1 MLQFIRPCRKTI
13 QATKEPGTQHVS
25 GGAPYD
31 ARNRYCR
38 SSHDAR
44 RAEPM
49 TCSRTG
55 LRGAVAALVLL
66 TVSAARGQAQT
77 PPNFTLDIAA
87 SYVQEVQLT
96 ITAPATVPFKI
107 IRTGGPVPDGLA
119 VDVTNF
125 TNPQG
130 IAVPVSV
137 SVGNNPDNG
146 ATHVEPGAFAQSLLS
161 VNLFVKGFP
170 APGKY
175 AGQVIITTPGDDA
188 KATIWR
194 FVLSSAAEVRPA
206 TLVLDQNA
214 VTITGAR
221 AFCLRPVHRSWCL
234 GDDDD
239 PLVVSVHAREKT
251 GNWPLT
257 GVMARLESGLNTPGT
272 GFDVSSQL
280 AVKFNG
286 QPVFDFFTSVP
297 GAGSSSQAAA
307 PTTGARTIAAGEQ
320 AAIALTF
327 TPREVGEYTIPIRVI
342 SANSAEDDLQ
352 KLTVTLQIRNS
363 LLPAILVLL
372 FASFFSFFATRV
384 VSMLR
389 QRAAFLDRLGEL
401 RPAWLAG
408 EPPILPVIWLRSTLR
423 LAEDLSRR
431 FWLLGSAEIDAR
443 LTAAATML
451 TVLNQVRQLRNRIQ
465 SIPEEMV
472 RQRAI
477 WKLDAVVDTL
487 GAAPLSDQDLATLKA
502 QFDTFD
508 QWCDPDQ
515 QKREAAYWA
524 DLLPEIQAICAQVD
538 GVTIPADLQTLAQQF
553 RTALESAKTEAT
565 SLGQKMKA
573 EETYQR
579 LAILLEL
586 CRRGQAALATG
597 LGNDAS
603 IDKVRAIVDDAWWAL
618 LKDPNKKLIVTGPPA
633 KPDPPQ
639 AYQSATFEVQTPNDF
654 LSNTYLMRKKLTYD
668 WTISILSR
676 KGIFSHKQHEL
687 GPLRVTSHQPRVT
700 QYSPQAGAMTASV
713 KISYQGDAG
722 PEISA
727 APVPVAKSN
736 VFAIFTKYESADLI
750 GFALATAA
758 SVASG
763 LTLYA
768 LKPVFV
774 GSLQDYLT
782 LFVWGAS
789 IDQGKNF
796 LQSLGAYAATTG
808 R

>member
-1 MLQFIRPCRKTI
+1 MLQFIVLRRKTI
-13 QATKEPGTQHVS
+13 QATKEPGAQHVS

-31 ARNRYCR
+31 ARDRYCR
-38 SSHDAR
+38 SSRDAR
-44 RAEPM
+44 RAGPM
-49 TCSRTG
+49 TCSQTG
-55 LRGAVAALVLL
+55 LRSAVAALGLL
-66 TVSAARGQAQT
+66 AISTPNGQAQT

-96 ITAPATVPFKI
+96 IAAPAVVPFKI
-107 IRTGGPVPDGLA
+107 VRTGGAVPEGFA
-119 VDVTNF
+119 VDVTSF

-130 IAVPVSV
+130 VAVPVSV
-137 SVGNNPDNG
+137 SVGNDPDSG
-146 ATHVEPGAFAQSLLS
+146 ATHVEPRAFTQTLLS
-161 VNLFVKGFP
+161 VNLHVKPFP

-175 AGQVIITTPGDDA
+175 TGQVIITTPGDNA

-234 GDDDD
+234 GDQDD
-239 PLVVSVHAREKT
+239 PLVVTVHAREKT

-257 GVMARLESGLNTPGT
+257 GVMARLESSLYTPGT

-286 QPVFDFFTSVP
+286 RPVSDFFTSASP
-297 GAGSSSQAAA
+297 GAASSQSAPPAA
-307 PTTGARTIAAGEQ
+307 GARMIAAGEQ

-327 TPREVGEYTIPIRVI
+327 APREVGQYTIPMRVI
-342 SANSAEDDLQ
+342 SANSAADDLQ

-401 RPAWLAG
+401 RPSWLAG

-431 FWLLGSAEIDAR
+431 FWLLGSSEIDAR

-451 TVLNQVRQLRNRIQ
+451 AVLDRVRQVRIRIQ

-487 GAAPLSDQDLATLKA
+487 GAAPLSDQDLAYLTA
-502 QFDTFD
+502 QFDKFD

-515 QKREAAYWA
+515 QKREAAYWE
-524 DLLPEIQAICAQVD
+524 DLLPEIQAICAQMD
-538 GVTIPADLQTLAQQF
+538 GVTIPAELQALAQQF
-553 RTALESAKTEAT
+553 RTALESAKTQAT
-565 SLGQKMKA
+565 SLGAKMKA

-586 CRRGQAALATG
+586 CRRGQAALAAG
-597 LGNDAS
+597 LGSDAS
-603 IDKVRAIVDDAWWAL
+603 IDKVRTTVDDAWWEL
-618 LKDPNKKLIVTGPPA
+618 LNDPNKKPIVTGPPA

-654 LSNTYLMRKKLTYD
+654 LSSTYLMRKKLTYD

-676 KGIFSHKQHEL
+676 KGIFSRGQKEL
-687 GPLRVTSHQPRVT
+687 GPLRVTSYQPRVA
-700 QYSPQAGAMTASV
+700 QYSPQPGAMTASV
-713 KISYQGDAG
+713 KISYQGKAG
-722 PEISA
+722 PEVSA
-727 APVPVAKSN
+727 DPIPVAKSN
-736 VFAIFTKYESADLI
+736 VFRIFTKYEAADLI
-750 GFALATAA
+750 GFGLATAA

-796 LQSLGAYAATTG
+796 LQSLGAYAASG
-808 R
+808 K

>member
-1 MLQFIRPCRKTI
+1 MST
-13 QATKEPGTQHVS
+13 A
-25 GGAPYD
+25 
-31 ARNRYCR
+31 N
-38 SSHDAR
+38 
-44 RAEPM
+44 
-49 TCSRTG
+49 
-55 LRGAVAALVLL
+55 
-66 TVSAARGQAQT
+66 GQAQT

-96 ITAPATVPFKI
+96 IAAPAVVPFKI
-107 IRTGGPVPDGLA
+107 VRTGGPVPEGFA
-119 VDVTNF
+119 VDVTSF

-130 IAVPVSV
+130 VAVPVSV
-137 SVGNNPDNG
+137 SVGNDPDSG
-146 ATHVEPGAFAQSLLS
+146 ATHVEPRAFVQPLLS
-161 VNLFVKGFP
+161 VNLHVKQFP

-175 AGQVIITTPGDDA
+175 TGQVIITTPGDDA

-251 GNWPLT
+251 GNWPLA

-286 QPVFDFFTSVP
+286 QPVSDFFTSATP
-297 GAGSSSQAAA
+297 SQPA
-307 PTTGARTIAAGEQ
+307 TGLRIIPAGEQ

-327 TPREVGEYTIPIRVI
+327 TPREVGQYTIPIRVI
-342 SANSAEDDLQ
+342 AANSAEDDLQ

-363 LLPAILVLL
+363 LLPAIFVLL

-401 RPAWLAG
+401 RPAWLADA
-408 EPPILPVIWLRSTLR
+408 PPILPVIWLRSTLR

-431 FWLLGSAEIDAR
+431 FWLLGSGEIDAR

-451 TVLNQVRQLRNRIQ
+451 AVLDRVRQLRGRIQ

-477 WKLDAVVDTL
+477 WKLDAVIDTL
-487 GAAPLSDQDLATLKA
+487 GAAPLSDQDLAYLKV
-502 QFDTFD
+502 QFDKFD

-515 QKREAAYWA
+515 KKRETAYWD
-524 DLLPEIQAICAQVD
+524 DLLPEIQAISARVH
-538 GVTIPADLQTLAQQF
+538 GVTIPAEFEGLVRQF
-553 RTALESAKTEAT
+553 VTALDGAKTQAAT
-565 SLGQKMKA
+565 LDQKIDA
-573 EETYQR
+573 EVTYQR

-586 CRRGQAALATG
+586 CRHDQAKRAAA
-597 LGNDAS
+597 LGNDAP
-603 IDKVRAIVDDAWWAL
+603 IDKVRATVDDAWWEL
-618 LKDPNKKLIVTGPPA
+618 LNDPNKKLIVTGPPE

-639 AYQSATFEVQTPNDF
+639 AYQSATFEVQTPSNF
-654 LSNTYLMRKKLTYD
+654 LSSTYLMHKKLTYD
-668 WTISILSR
+668 WTISIASR
-676 KGIFSHKQHEL
+676 KGIFSRKTEEL
-687 GPLRVTSHQPRVT
+687 GPLRVTSYQPRVA
-700 QYSPQAGAMTASV
+700 QYSPRPGTMTASV
-713 KISYQGDAG
+713 KISYQGKAG
-722 PEISA
+722 PEVSA
-727 APVPVAKSN
+727 APIRVAKSN
-736 VFAIFTKYESADLI
+736 VFRIFTKYEAADLI

-796 LQSLGAYAATTG
+796 LQSLGAYAATSG
-808 R
+808 K

>member
-1 MLQFIRPCRKTI
+1 
-13 QATKEPGTQHVS
+13 
-25 GGAPYD
+25 
-31 ARNRYCR
+31 
-38 SSHDAR
+38 
-44 RAEPM
+44 M

-55 LRGAVAALVLL
+55 LRSALATVAWL
-66 TVSAARGQAQT
+66 TIATANGQAQT

-96 ITAPATVPFKI
+96 ITAPATVPFKV

-119 VDVTNF
+119 VDVTSF

-130 IAVPVSV
+130 VAVPVSV

-146 ATHVEPGAFAQSLLS
+146 ATHVEPGAFTQSLLS
-161 VNLFVKGFP
+161 VNLFVKQFP

-234 GDDDD
+234 GDDDE

-257 GVMARLESGLNTPGT
+257 GVTARLESGLTTPGA

-286 QPVFDFFTSVP
+286 QPVPDFFTSATP
-297 GAGSSSQAAA
+297 GAGSPSQPAA
-307 PTTGARTIAAGEQ
+307 GLRTIAAGEQ

-342 SANSAEDDLQ
+342 AANSAEDDLQ
-352 KLTVTLQIRNS
+352 RLTVTLQIRNS
-363 LLPAILVLL
+363 LLPAIFVLL

-389 QRAAFLDRLGEL
+389 QRAAFLDRLGDL
-401 RPAWLAG
+401 RPAWLADA
-408 EPPILPVIWLRSTLR
+408 PPILPVIWLRSTLR

-431 FWLLGSAEIDAR
+431 FWLLGSGEIDAR

-451 TVLNQVRQLRNRIQ
+451 AVLDQVRQLRGRIQ

-477 WKLDAVVDTL
+477 WKLDAVVDSL
-487 GAAPLSDQDLATLKA
+487 GAAPLSDQDLATLKV
-502 QFDTFD
+502 QFDKFD

-553 RTALESAKTEAT
+553 RATLESAKTQAT
-565 SLGQKMKA
+565 SLGPKMMA
-573 EETYQR
+573 EESYQR

-586 CRRGQAALATG
+586 CRRGKAELAAG
-597 LGNDAS
+597 LGNDAP
-603 IDKVRAIVDDAWWAL
+603 IDKVRALVDDAWWEL
-618 LKDPNKKLIVTGPPA
+618 LKEQNKKLIVIGPSA

-654 LSNTYLMRKKLTYD
+654 LGNTYLMRKKLTYE
-668 WTISILSR
+668 WTINILSR
-676 KGIFSHKQHEL
+676 KGIVSRKQEEL
-687 GPLRVTSHQPRVT
+687 GPLRVTSYQPRVA
-700 QYSPQAGAMTASV
+700 QYSPRAGTMTASV
-713 KISYQGDAG
+713 KISYQGKAG

-727 APVPVAKSN
+727 DPIPVAKSS
-736 VFAIFTKYESADLI
+736 VFGIFTKYEAADLI
-750 GFALATAA
+750 GFGLATAA

-796 LQSLGAYAATTG
+796 LQSLGAYAASG
-808 R
+808 K

>member
-1 MLQFIRPCRKTI
+1 
-13 QATKEPGTQHVS
+13 
-25 GGAPYD
+25 
-31 ARNRYCR
+31 
-38 SSHDAR
+38 
-44 RAEPM
+44 M

-55 LRGAVAALVLL
+55 LRGAVAALVFLAMS
-66 TVSAARGQAQT
+66 TASGQAQT

-96 ITAPATVPFKI
+96 IAAPATVPFKI
-107 IRTGGPVPDGLA
+107 VRTGGPVPEGFA
-119 VDVTNF
+119 VDVTTF

-146 ATHVEPGAFAQSLLS
+146 ATHVEPGAFTQPLLS
-161 VNLFVKGFP
+161 VNLHVKPFP

-175 AGQVIITTPGDDA
+175 TGQVIVTTPGDDA

-214 VTITGAR
+214 VTLTGAR
-221 AFCLRPVHRSWCL
+221 AFCLQPVHRSWCL
-234 GDDDD
+234 GDQDS
-239 PLVVSVHAREKT
+239 PLVVTVHAREKT

-286 QPVFDFFTSVP
+286 QPVPDFFTSASP
-297 GAGSSSQAAA
+297 GAGSSSQSAASA
-307 PTTGARTIAAGEQ
+307 ADARTIPAGDQ

-327 TPREVGEYTIPIRVI
+327 TPREVGEYTIPMRVI
-342 SANSAEDDLQ
+342 AANSAEDDLQ
-352 KLTVTLQIRNS
+352 RLTVTLQIRNS
-363 LLPAILVLL
+363 LLPAIFVLL

-389 QRAAFLDRLGEL
+389 QRAAFLDRLGAL
-401 RPAWLAG
+401 RPSWLAD
-408 EPPILPVIWLRSTLR
+408 EPPILPVIWLRATLR

-431 FWLLGSAEIDAR
+431 FWLLGSPEIDAR

-451 TVLNQVRQLRNRIQ
+451 AVLDRIRQVRSRIQ

-477 WKLDAVVDTL
+477 WKLDALVDTL
-487 GAAPLSDQDLATLKA
+487 GAAPLSDQDLAYLKA
-502 QFDTFD
+502 QLDKLD
-508 QWCDPDQ
+508 PWCDPDQ
-515 QKREAAYWA
+515 QKREAAYWE
-524 DLLPEIQAICAQVD
+524 DLLPEINAIYAQVD
-538 GVTIPADLQTLAQQF
+538 GVTIPADLQGYVQQY
-553 RTALESAKTEAT
+553 RPVLENAKTQAT
-565 SLGQKMKA
+565 SLGLKMKA

-579 LAILLEL
+579 LAILLEMS
-586 CRRGQAALATG
+586 RRGQAALAAG
-597 LGNDAS
+597 LGSDAS
-603 IDKVRAIVDDAWWAL
+603 IDKVRGTVDDAWWGL
-618 LKDPNKKLIVTGPPA
+618 LKSPNKKLIVKGPPA

-654 LSNTYLMRKKLTYD
+654 LGSTYLMRKKLTYD
-668 WTISILSR
+668 WTISILSE
-676 KGIFSHKQHEL
+676 GGTEL
-687 GPLRVTSHQPRVT
+687 GPLRVTTHQPRVA
-700 QYSPQAGAMTASV
+700 QYSPRAGTMTASV

-722 PEISA
+722 PEVSA
-727 APVPVAKSN
+727 DPIPVAKSN
-736 VFAIFTKYESADLI
+736 VFRIFTKYEAADLI
-750 GFALATAA
+750 GFGLATAA

-796 LQSLGAYAATTG
+796 LQSLGAYAASG
-808 R
+808 K

>member
-1 MLQFIRPCRKTI
+1 MI
-13 QATKEPGTQHVS
+13 
-25 GGAPYD
+25 
-31 ARNRYCR
+31 
-38 SSHDAR
+38 
-44 RAEPM
+44 
-49 TCSRTG
+49 CSR
-55 LRGAVAALVLL
+55 
-66 TVSAARGQAQT
+66 SAAAAVVFLAMSTASGQAQT

-107 IRTGGPVPDGLA
+107 VRSGGPVPQGFA
-119 VDVTNF
+119 VDVTSF

-130 IAVPVSV
+130 VAVPVSV
-137 SVGNNPDNG
+137 SVGNNPDTG
-146 ATHVEPGAFAQSLLS
+146 ATHVEPGAFTQPLLS
-161 VNLFVKGFP
+161 VNLHVKPFP

-175 AGQVIITTPGDDA
+175 TGQVIVTIPGDDA
-188 KATIWR
+188 KSTIWR

-214 VTITGAR
+214 VNITGAR

-234 GDDDD
+234 GDQDD
-239 PLVVSVHAREKT
+239 PLVVTVNAREKT
-251 GNWPLT
+251 GNWPLN
-257 GVMARLESGLNTPGT
+257 GVTARLELGFKTPGT

-286 QPVFDFFTSVP
+286 QPVPDFFTSASP
-297 GAGSSSQAAA
+297 GTGSSSQLAA
-307 PTTGARTIAAGEQ
+307 PATGVRTIPAGGQ

-327 TPREVGEYTIPIRVI
+327 TPREVGEYTIPMRVI
-342 SANSAEDDLQ
+342 AANSAEDDLQ
-352 KLTVTLQIRNS
+352 RLTVTLQIRNS
-363 LLPAILVLL
+363 LLPAIFVLL

-401 RPAWLAG
+401 RPAWLAD

-423 LAEDLSRR
+423 LAEDLSRQ
-431 FWLLGSAEIDAR
+431 FWLLGSGEIDAR

-451 TVLNQVRQLRNRIQ
+451 AVLDRVRQVRGRIR

-477 WKLDAVVDTL
+477 WKLDALVDTL
-487 GAAPLSDQDLATLKA
+487 GASPLSDQDIAYLKA
-502 QFDTFD
+502 QLDKLD
-508 QWCDPDQ
+508 PWCDPDQ
-515 QKREAAYWA
+515 QKREAAYWE
-524 DLLPEIQAICAQVD
+524 DLLPDINAICAQVD
-538 GVTIPADLQTLAQQF
+538 GVTIPADLQGYVQQY
-553 RTALESAKTEAT
+553 RPALESAKTQAT
-565 SLGQKMKA
+565 SLGLKMKA

-579 LAILLEL
+579 LAILLEM
-586 CRRGQAALATG
+586 CRRGQATLAAG
-597 LGNDAS
+597 VGSDAS
-603 IDKVRAIVDDAWWAL
+603 IDKVRSTVDDAWWAL
-618 LKDPNKKLIVTGPPA
+618 LKNPNKKLIVKGPPA

-654 LSNTYLMRKKLTYD
+654 LGSTYLMRKKLTYD
-668 WTISILSR
+668 WTISIVSAR
-676 KGIFSHKQHEL
+676 GEEL
-687 GPLRVTSHQPRVT
+687 GPLRVTSYQPRVA
-700 QYSPQAGAMTASV
+700 QYSPRAGTMTASV

-722 PEISA
+722 PEVSA
-727 APVPVAKSN
+727 DPVPVAKSN
-736 VFAIFTKYESADLI
+736 VFRIFTKYEAADLL
-750 GFALATAA
+750 GFALAAAA

-796 LQSLGAYAATTG
+796 LQSLGAYAATSG
-808 R
+808 K

>member
-1 MLQFIRPCRKTI
+1 MT
-13 QATKEPGTQHVS
+13 
-25 GGAPYD
+25 
-31 ARNRYCR
+31 R
-38 SSHDAR
+38 SQ
-44 RAEPM
+44 
-49 TCSRTG
+49 TG
-55 LRGAVAALVLL
+55 LRSAVAALGLL
-66 TVSAARGQAQT
+66 AMSAARGQAQT

-96 ITAPATVPFKI
+96 ITAPAVVPFKI
-107 IRTGGPVPDGLA
+107 VRSGGPVPEGFA
-119 VDVTNF
+119 VDVTSF

-130 IAVPVSV
+130 IALPVSV
-137 SVGNNPDNG
+137 SVGNDPDSG
-146 ATHVEPGAFAQSLLS
+146 ATHVEPRGFTQTLLS
-161 VNLFVKGFP
+161 VNLFVKPFP

-175 AGQVIITTPGDDA
+175 TGQIIVTTPGDDA

-214 VTITGAR
+214 ITITGAR

-239 PLVVSVHAREKT
+239 PLMVSVHAREKT

-257 GVMARLESGLNTPGT
+257 GVMARLESGLTTPGT

-286 QPVFDFFTSVP
+286 QPVSDFFTSASP
-297 GAGSSSQAAA
+297 G
-307 PTTGARTIAAGEQ
+307 PRVIAAGEQ

-327 TPREVGEYTIPIRVI
+327 TPREVGQYTIPMRVI

-363 LLPAILVLL
+363 LLPAIFVLL

-401 RPAWLAG
+401 RPAWLADA
-408 EPPILPVIWLRSTLR
+408 PPILPVIWLRSTLR

-431 FWLLGSAEIDAR
+431 FWLLGSGEIDAR

-451 TVLNQVRQLRNRIQ
+451 AVLDRVRQVRGRIQ

-487 GAAPLSDQDLATLKA
+487 GAAALSDQDLATLKA
-502 QFDTFD
+502 QFDKFD

-515 QKREAAYWA
+515 QKREAAYWE
-524 DLLPEIQAICAQVD
+524 DLLPEIQAICARVN
-538 GVTIPADLQTLAQQF
+538 GVTIPAELQAPAQQF
-553 RTALESAKTEAT
+553 KTALESAKTQAT
-565 SLGQKMKA
+565 SLDLKMQA
-573 EETYQR
+573 EVTYQR

-586 CRRGQAALATG
+586 CRRGQAPLAIG
-597 LGNDAS
+597 LGNDAP
-603 IDKVRAIVDDAWWAL
+603 IEKVRATVDDKWWEL
-618 LKDPNKKLIVTGPPA
+618 LTSPDKKTIVTGPPA

-639 AYQSATFEVQTPNDF
+639 AYQSATFEVQTPDDF
-654 LSNTYLMRKKLTYD
+654 LSSTYLMHKKLTYD
-668 WTISILSR
+668 WTISIRSR
-676 KGIFSHKQHEL
+676 KGIFSGQEKEL
-687 GPLRVTSHQPRVT
+687 GPLRVTSYQPRVA
-700 QYSPQAGAMTASV
+700 QYSPQAGTMTASV
-713 KISYQGDAG
+713 RISYQGKAG
-722 PEISA
+722 PEVA
-727 APVPVAKSN
+727 ADPIPVAKSS
-736 VFAIFTKYESADLI
+736 VFGIFTKYEAADLI
-750 GFALATAA
+750 GFGLATAA

-796 LQSLGAYAATTG
+796 LQSLGAYASTG
-808 R
+808 K

>member
-1 MLQFIRPCRKTI
+1 
-13 QATKEPGTQHVS
+13 
-25 GGAPYD
+25 
-31 ARNRYCR
+31 
-38 SSHDAR
+38 
-44 RAEPM
+44 M
-49 TCSRTG
+49 TYPRTG
-55 LRGAVAALVLL
+55 LRSAAAALVLS
-66 TVSAARGQAQT
+66 TISAVSGQAQT

-107 IRTGGPVPDGLA
+107 VRSGGPVPEGFA
-119 VDVTNF
+119 VDITSF

-130 IAVPVSV
+130 IALPVSV
-137 SVGNNPDNG
+137 SVGNDPDSG
-146 ATHVEPGAFAQSLLS
+146 ATHVEPRAFTQSLLS
-161 VNLFVKGFP
+161 VNLFVKQFP

-194 FVLSSAAEVRPA
+194 FVLSSATEVRPA

-257 GVMARLESGLNTPGT
+257 GVMARLELGLMTPGT

-286 QPVFDFFTSVP
+286 QPVSDFFTSASS
-297 GAGSSSQAAA
+297 GTGSSSAA
-307 PTTGARTIAAGEQ
+307 PAAGTRTIAAGEQ

-327 TPREVGEYTIPIRVI
+327 IPREVGAYTIPIRVI

-352 KLTVTLQIRNS
+352 RLTVTLQIRNS
-363 LLPAILVLL
+363 LLPAIFVLL

-389 QRAAFLDRLGEL
+389 QRAAFLDRLGQL
-401 RPAWLAG
+401 RPAWLAS

-431 FWLLGSAEIDAR
+431 FWLLGSGEIDAR

-451 TVLNQVRQLRNRIQ
+451 ATLDRVRQLRGRIQ

-472 RQRAI
+472 RQRAV
-477 WKLDAVVDTL
+477 WKLDAVVDAL
-487 GAAPLSDQDLATLKA
+487 GASPLSDQDLAYLKV
-502 QFDTFD
+502 QFDKLD

-515 QKREAAYWA
+515 QKREAAYWE
-524 DLLPEIQAICAQVD
+524 DLLPEIQAICARVD

-553 RTALESAKTEAT
+553 KTALESAKTQAT
-565 SLGQKMKA
+565 SLGPKMKA

-586 CRRGQAALATG
+586 CRRGQAPLASG
-597 LGNDAS
+597 LGNDAP
-603 IDKVRAIVDDAWWAL
+603 IEKVRAIVDDKWWEL
-618 LKDPNKKLIVTGPPA
+618 LTNPDKKPIVTGPPA

-654 LSNTYLMRKKLTYD
+654 LSSTYLMRKKLTYD
-668 WTISILSR
+668 WTINILSR
-676 KGIFSHKQHEL
+676 KGIFSRKEREL
-687 GPLRVTSHQPRVT
+687 GPLRVTSNQPRVA
-700 QYSPQAGAMTASV
+700 QYSPEAGSMTASV
-713 KISYQGDAG
+713 KISYQGKAG
-722 PEISA
+722 PQVSA
-727 APVPVAKSN
+727 DPIPVAKSS
-736 VFAIFTKYESADLI
+736 VFGIFTRYEAADLI

-808 R
+808 KQS

>member
-1 MLQFIRPCRKTI
+1 
-13 QATKEPGTQHVS
+13 
-25 GGAPYD
+25 
-31 ARNRYCR
+31 
-38 SSHDAR
+38 
-44 RAEPM
+44 M

-55 LRGAVAALVLL
+55 LRSAAAALVLL
-66 TVSAARGQAQT
+66 AMSTASGRAQT
-77 PPNFTLDIAA
+77 PPTFSLDVAA
-87 SYVQEVQLT
+87 SYAQEVQLT
-96 ITAPATVPFKI
+96 IAAPAVVPFKL
-107 IRTGGPVPDGLA
+107 IRSGGPVPEGFA

-125 TNPQG
+125 TNLQG
-130 IAVPVSV
+130 VSVPVSV
-137 SVGNNPDNG
+137 SVGSDPDTG
-146 ATHVEPGAFAQSLLS
+146 ATHVEPGAFNQSLLS
-161 VNLFVKGFP
+161 VNLHVKQFP

-175 AGQVIITTPGDDA
+175 TGQVIVTTPGDDA

-221 AFCLRPVHRSWCL
+221 AFCLQPVHRSWCL

-239 PLVVSVHAREKT
+239 PLVVTVHAREKT

-257 GVMARLESGLNTPGT
+257 GVMARLESGLYTPGT

-286 QPVFDFFTSVP
+286 QPVSDFFTSASP
-297 GAGSSSQAAA
+297 GAGSPAQSTPPAA
-307 PTTGARTIAAGEQ
+307 GARMIAAGEQ
-320 AAIALTF
+320 AAITLTF
-327 TPREVGEYTIPIRVI
+327 TPREVGQYTIPMRVMA
-342 SANSAEDDLQ
+342 ANSAEDDLQ
-352 KLTVTLQIRNS
+352 RLTVTLQIRNS

-389 QRAAFLDRLGEL
+389 QRAAFLERLGEL
-401 RPAWLAG
+401 RPSWLAG

-431 FWLLGSAEIDAR
+431 FWLLGSGEIDAR

-451 TVLNQVRQLRNRIQ
+451 AVLDGVRQLRGRIQ

-472 RQRAI
+472 RQRAV
-477 WKLDAVVDTL
+477 WKLDAMIDKL
-487 GAAPLSDQDLATLKA
+487 GAAPLSDQDLAYLKV
-502 QFDTFD
+502 QFDKFD

-515 QKREAAYWA
+515 QKREAAYWE
-524 DLLPEIQAICAQVD
+524 DLLPDIQAISTQVD
-538 GVTIPADLQTLAQQF
+538 GTTIPADLQALAQQF
-553 RTALESAKTEAT
+553 RPALENAKTQPT

-573 EETYQR
+573 EETCQR

-586 CRRGQAALATG
+586 CRRGQAALAAG

-603 IDKVRAIVDDAWWAL
+603 IDKVRATVDDAWWEL
-618 LKDPNKKLIVTGPPA
+618 LKNPDKKPIVTGPPA

-654 LSNTYLMRKKLTYD
+654 LSSTYLMRKKLTYD

-676 KGIFSHKQHEL
+676 KGIFSGQEKEL
-687 GPLRVTSHQPRVT
+687 GPLRVTSYQPRVA
-700 QYSPQAGAMTASV
+700 QYSPRPGTMTASV
-713 KISYQGDAG
+713 KISYQGKAG

-727 APVPVAKSN
+727 DPIPVAKSSI
-736 VFAIFTKYESADLI
+736 FRIFTKYEAADLI
-750 GFALATAA
+750 GFGLATAA

-796 LQSLGAYAATTG
+796 LQSLGAYAASG
-808 R
+808 K

>member
-1 MLQFIRPCRKTI
+1 MIHSRMDL
-13 QATKEPGTQHVS
+13 
-25 GGAPYD
+25 
-31 ARNRYCR
+31 R
-38 SSHDAR
+38 SA
-44 RAEPM
+44 A
-49 TCSRTG
+49 
-55 LRGAVAALVLL
+55 AALLL
-66 TVSAARGQAQT
+66 LAMSTAPGQAQT

-107 IRTGGPVPDGLA
+107 VRSGGPVPEGFA
-119 VDVTNF
+119 VDVTSF

-130 IAVPVSV
+130 IALPVSV
-137 SVGNNPDNG
+137 SVGNDPDSG
-146 ATHVEPGAFAQSLLS
+146 VTHVEPRAFTQSLLS
-161 VNLFVKGFP
+161 VNLFVKQFP

-234 GDDDD
+234 GDQDD

-257 GVMARLESGLNTPGT
+257 GVMARLESGLKTPGT

-286 QPVFDFFTSVP
+286 QPVSDFFTSASP
-297 GAGSSSQAAA
+297 GAGSSSQPAA
-307 PTTGARTIAAGEQ
+307 PGGRMIPAREQ

-327 TPREVGEYTIPIRVI
+327 TPREVGEYTIPMRVI

-363 LLPAILVLL
+363 LLPAIFVLL

-389 QRAAFLDRLGEL
+389 QRAAFLDRLGQL

-431 FWLLGSAEIDAR
+431 FWLLGSGEIDAR
-443 LTAAATML
+443 LAAAATML
-451 TVLNQVRQLRNRIQ
+451 ATLDRVRQLRGRIQ
-465 SIPEEMV
+465 SIQEDMV
-472 RQRAI
+472 RQRAV
-477 WKLDAVVDTL
+477 WKLDAAVDAL
-487 GAAPLSDQDLATLKA
+487 GASPLSDQDLAYLKV
-502 QFDTFD
+502 QFDKFD

-515 QKREAAYWA
+515 QKREAAYWE
-524 DLLPEIQAICAQVD
+524 DLLPEIQAICARVD

-553 RTALESAKTEAT
+553 KTALESAKTQAT
-565 SLGQKMKA
+565 SLGPKMKA

-586 CRRGQAALATG
+586 CRRGQAPLATG
-597 LGNDAS
+597 LGIDAP
-603 IDKVRAIVDDAWWAL
+603 IEKVRAIVDDKWWEL
-618 LKDPNKKLIVTGPPA
+618 LTNPDKKPIVTGPPA

-654 LSNTYLMRKKLTYD
+654 LSSTYLMRKKLTYD
-668 WTISILSR
+668 WTINILSR
-676 KGIFSHKQHEL
+676 KGLFSRKEKEL
-687 GPLRVTSHQPRVT
+687 GPLRVTSNQPRVA
-700 QYSPQAGAMTASV
+700 QYSPQAGSMTASV
-713 KISYQGDAG
+713 KISYQGKAG
-722 PEISA
+722 PEVSA
-727 APVPVAKSN
+727 DPIPVAKSN
-736 VFAIFTKYESADLI
+736 VFGIFTKYEAADLI

-763 LTLYA
+763 VTLYA

-808 R
+808 KQA

>member
-1 MLQFIRPCRKTI
+1 
-13 QATKEPGTQHVS
+13 
-25 GGAPYD
+25 
-31 ARNRYCR
+31 
-38 SSHDAR
+38 
-44 RAEPM
+44 M
-49 TCSRTG
+49 TCSQTG
-55 LRGAVAALVLL
+55 LRSAVATLVLL
-66 TVSAARGQAQT
+66 TISTAGGHAQT

-87 SYVQEVQLT
+87 SYVQEIQLT
-96 ITAPATVPFKI
+96 ITAPASVPFKI
-107 IRTGGPVPDGLA
+107 VRTGGPVPDGFA
-119 VDVTNF
+119 IDVTSF

-130 IAVPVSV
+130 VAVPVSV
-137 SVGNNPDNG
+137 SVGNDPDSG
-146 ATHVEPGAFAQSLLS
+146 ATHVEPRAFAQPLLS
-161 VNLFVKGFP
+161 VNLHVKQFP

-175 AGQVIITTPGDDA
+175 TGQVIITTPDPDA

-206 TLVLDQNA
+206 TLVLDQN
-214 VTITGAR
+214 VITITGAR
-221 AFCLRPVHRSWCL
+221 AFCLQPVHRSWCL

-239 PLVVSVHAREKT
+239 PLVVTVHAREKT

-286 QPVFDFFTSVP
+286 QPVSDFFTSASP
-297 GAGSSSQAAA
+297 GTGSPSQSAA
-307 PTTGARTIAAGEQ
+307 PAAGGRTIAAGEQ

-327 TPREVGEYTIPIRVI
+327 TPREVGQYIIPMRVI

-352 KLTVTLQIRNS
+352 KLTVLLQIRNS
-363 LLPAILVLL
+363 LLPAIFVLL

-401 RPAWLAG
+401 RPAWLADA
-408 EPPILPVIWLRSTLR
+408 PPILPVIWLRSTLR

-451 TVLNQVRQLRNRIQ
+451 AVLDRVRQLRGRIQ

-472 RQRAI
+472 RQRAV
-477 WKLDAVVDTL
+477 WKLDAVLDAL
-487 GAAPLSDQDLATLKA
+487 GAAALSDQDLATLKA

-524 DLLPEIQAICAQVD
+524 DLLPDIQAICAQVD
-538 GVTIPADLQTLAQQF
+538 GVTIPADLQALAQQF
-553 RTALESAKTEAT
+553 KTALESAKTQAT
-565 SLGQKMKA
+565 SLGPKMKA

-586 CRRGQAALATG
+586 CRRGQAALAAG

-618 LKDPNKKLIVTGPPA
+618 LKNPDKKLIVTGPAA

-654 LSNTYLMRKKLTYD
+654 LGSTYLMRKKLTYD

-676 KGIFSHKQHEL
+676 KGTFSGKEQEL
-687 GPLRVTSHQPRVT
+687 GPLRVTSYQPRVA
-700 QYSPQAGAMTASV
+700 QYSPRAGTMTASV
-713 KISYQGDAG
+713 KISYQGKAG

-727 APVPVAKSN
+727 DPIPVAKSG
-736 VFAIFTKYESADLI
+736 VFRIFTKYEAADLI
-750 GFALATAA
+750 GFGLATAA

-796 LQSLGAYAATTG
+796 LQSLGAYAASG

>member
-1 MLQFIRPCRKTI
+1 M
-13 QATKEPGTQHVS
+13 
-25 GGAPYD
+25 
-31 ARNRYCR
+31 
-38 SSHDAR
+38 
-44 RAEPM
+44 
-49 TCSRTG
+49 
-55 LRGAVAALVLL
+55 AALALL
-66 TVSAARGQAQT
+66 AMSTANGQAQT
-77 PPNFTLDIAA
+77 PSSFSLDIAA
-87 SYVQEVQLT
+87 SIAQEVQLT
-96 ITAPATVPFKI
+96 IAAPATVPFKI
-107 IRTGGPVPDGLA
+107 IRSGGPVPEGFA

-125 TNPQG
+125 TNLQG
-130 IAVPVSV
+130 VTVPVSV
-137 SVGNNPDNG
+137 SVGSNPDTG
-146 ATHVEPGAFAQSLLS
+146 ATHVEPGPFDQSLLS
-161 VNLFVKGFP
+161 VNLFVKQFP

-175 AGQVIITTPGDDA
+175 TGQVIVTTPGADA
-188 KATIWR
+188 KATVWR
-194 FVLSSAAEVRPA
+194 FVLSSASEVRPA

-234 GDDDD
+234 GDEDD
-239 PLVVSVHAREKT
+239 PLVVTVHAREKT

-257 GVMARLESGLNTPGT
+257 GVMGRLESGLKTPGT

-286 QPVFDFFTSVP
+286 QPVSDFFAS
-297 GAGSSSQAAA
+297 AA
-307 PTTGARTIAAGEQ
+307 PGPSSPPAATGRTIPAGEQ
-320 AAIALTF
+320 AAITLTF
-327 TPREVGEYTIPIRVI
+327 TPREVGEYNIPIRVI
-342 SANSAEDDLQ
+342 AANSAEDDLQ
-352 KLTVTLQIRNS
+352 KVAVTLQIRNS
-363 LLPAILVLL
+363 LLPAIFVLL

-389 QRAAFLDRLGEL
+389 QRAAFLERLGEL
-401 RPAWLAG
+401 RPSWLAD
-408 EPPILPVIWLRSTLR
+408 EPPILPVIWLRATLR

-431 FWLLGSAEIDAR
+431 FWLLGSGEIDAR

-451 TVLNQVRQLRNRIQ
+451 AVLDRVRQVRGRIQ

-477 WKLDAVVDTL
+477 WKLDTLVDTL
-487 GAAPLSDQDLATLKA
+487 RAAPLSDPDIAYLKA
-502 QFDTFD
+502 QLDKLD
-508 QWCDPDQ
+508 PWCDPDQ
-515 QKREAAYWA
+515 QKREAAYWE
-524 DLLPEIQAICAQVD
+524 DLLPDINTICAQVD
-538 GVTIPADLQTLAQQF
+538 GVSIPGDLQGYVQQY
-553 RTALESAKTEAT
+553 RPALESAKTQAT
-565 SLGQKMKA
+565 SLGLKMKA

-579 LAILLEL
+579 LAILLEMS
-586 CRRGQAALATG
+586 RRGQAPLAAG
-597 LGNDAS
+597 LGSDAS
-603 IDKVRAIVDDAWWAL
+603 IDKVRGTVDDAWWEL
-618 LKDPNKKLIVTGPPA
+618 LKNPNKKLIVKGPPA

-676 KGIFSHKQHEL
+676 RGTEL
-687 GPLRVTSHQPRVT
+687 GPLRVTSYQPRVA
-700 QYSPQAGAMTASV
+700 QYSPRAGTMTASV

-722 PEISA
+722 PEVSA
-727 APVPVAKSN
+727 DPVPVAKSN
-736 VFAIFTKYESADLI
+736 VFRIFTKYEAADLI
-750 GFALATAA
+750 AFALATAA

-796 LQSLGAYAATTG
+796 LQSLGAYAATSG
-808 R
+808 K

>member
-1 MLQFIRPCRKTI
+1 M
-13 QATKEPGTQHVS
+13 S
-25 GGAPYD
+25 
-31 ARNRYCR
+31 
-38 SSHDAR
+38 
-44 RAEPM
+44 
-49 TCSRTG
+49 
-55 LRGAVAALVLL
+55 
-66 TVSAARGQAQT
+66 TVSGQAQT
-77 PPNFTLDIAA
+77 PPTFTLDIAA
-87 SYVQEVQLT
+87 AYAQEVQLT
-96 ITAPATVPFKI
+96 IAAPTVVPFKL
-107 IRTGGPVPDGLA
+107 IRSGGPVPDGFA

-125 TNPQG
+125 TNLQG
-130 IAVPVSV
+130 VSVPVSV
-137 SVGNNPDNG
+137 SVGSNPDTG
-146 ATHVEPGAFAQSLLS
+146 ATHVEPGAFNQALLS
-161 VNLFVKGFP
+161 VNLYVKQFP

-175 AGQVIITTPGDDA
+175 TGQVIITTPGDDA

-194 FVLSSAAEVRPA
+194 FVLSSATEVRPA

-221 AFCLRPVHRSWCL
+221 AFCLQPVHRSWCL

-239 PLVVSVHAREKT
+239 PLVVTVHAREKT

-257 GVMARLESGLNTPGT
+257 GVMARLESGLTTPGT

-286 QPVFDFFTSVP
+286 QPVSDFFISASP
-297 GAGSSSQAAA
+297 GAGSSSQSAA
-307 PTTGARTIAAGEQ
+307 PATDARTIPAGEQ
-320 AAIALTF
+320 ATIALTF
-327 TPREVGEYTIPIRVI
+327 TPREVGQYTIPIRVI
-342 SANSAEDDLQ
+342 AANSAEDDLQ
-352 KLTVTLQIRNS
+352 RLTVTLQIRNS
-363 LLPAILVLL
+363 LLPAIFVLL
-372 FASFFSFFATRV
+372 FACFFSFFATRV

-389 QRAAFLDRLGEL
+389 QRAAFLDRLGQL
-401 RPAWLAG
+401 RPAWLAA

-431 FWLLGSAEIDAR
+431 FWLLGSGEIDAR

-451 TVLNQVRQLRNRIQ
+451 AVLDRVRQLRRRIQ

-487 GAAPLSDQDLATLKA
+487 GASPLSDQDLAYLKT
-502 QFDTFD
+502 QLDKLD
-508 QWCDPDQ
+508 PWCDPDQ
-515 QKREAAYWA
+515 QKREAAYWE
-524 DLLPEIQAICAQVD
+524 DLLPEINAISAQVD
-538 GVTIPADLQTLAQQF
+538 GVTIPAELQGYVQQY
-553 RTALESAKTEAT
+553 RPALENAKTQAT
-565 SLGQKMKA
+565 SLGLKMKA

-579 LAILLEL
+579 LAILLEMS
-586 CRRGQAALATG
+586 RRGQAALAAG
-597 LGNDAS
+597 FGNDAS
-603 IDKVRAIVDDAWWAL
+603 IDKVRATVDDAWWEL
-618 LKDPNKKLIVTGPPA
+618 LKKPDKKLVVTGPPA

-668 WTISILSR
+668 WTISILS
-676 KGIFSHKQHEL
+676 GSGMEV
-687 GPLRVTSHQPRVT
+687 GPLRVTTHQPRVA
-700 QYSPQAGAMTASV
+700 QYSPRAGTMTASV

-722 PEISA
+722 PEVSGD
-727 APVPVAKSN
+727 PVPVVKSN
-736 VFAIFTKYESADLI
+736 VFRVFTKYEAADLI
-750 GFALATAA
+750 GFALAAAA

-796 LQSLGAYAATTG
+796 LQSLGAYAASG
-808 R
+808 K

>member
-1 MLQFIRPCRKTI
+1 M
-13 QATKEPGTQHVS
+13 
-25 GGAPYD
+25 
-31 ARNRYCR
+31 
-38 SSHDAR
+38 SS
-44 RAEPM
+44 
-49 TCSRTG
+49 SRTG
-55 LRGAVAALVLL
+55 LRSAVAALGLL
-66 TVSAARGQAQT
+66 AVFTASGYAQT

-96 ITAPATVPFKI
+96 IAAPASVPFKI
-107 IRTGGPVPDGLA
+107 VHTGGPVPNGFA
-119 VDVTNF
+119 VDVTSF

-130 IAVPVSV
+130 VAVPVSV
-137 SVGNNPDNG
+137 SVGNDPDSG
-146 ATHVEPGAFAQSLLS
+146 ATHVEPGAFVQPLLS
-161 VNLFVKGFP
+161 VNLHVKPFP

-175 AGQVIITTPGDDA
+175 TGQVIITIPGPDA

-221 AFCLRPVHRSWCL
+221 AFCLQPAHRLWCL

-239 PLVVSVHAREKT
+239 PLVVTVHAREKT

-257 GVMARLESGLNTPGT
+257 GVMARLESGLYTPGT

-286 QPVFDFFTSVP
+286 QPVSDFFTSAKP
-297 GAGSSSQAAA
+297 GAGSPSQPA
-307 PTTGARTIAAGEQ
+307 TGLRTIAAGEQ

-327 TPREVGEYTIPIRVI
+327 TPREVGQYTIPLRVI
-342 SANSAEDDLQ
+342 AANSADDDLQ

-363 LLPAILVLL
+363 LLPAIVVLL

-389 QRAAFLDRLGEL
+389 QRAAFLDRLGNL
-401 RPAWLAG
+401 RPAWLADA
-408 EPPILPVIWLRSTLR
+408 PPILPVIWLRSTLR

-431 FWLLGSAEIDAR
+431 FWLLGSGEIDAR

-451 TVLNQVRQLRNRIQ
+451 AVLDRVRQLRRRIQ
-465 SIPEEMV
+465 NIPEEMV

-487 GAAPLSDQDLATLKA
+487 GASPLSDQDLASLKA
-502 QFDTFD
+502 QLDKLD
-508 QWCDPDQ
+508 PWCDPDQ
-515 QKREAAYWA
+515 QKREAAYWE
-524 DLLPEIQAICAQVD
+524 DLSPELNAICAQVD
-538 GVTIPADLQTLAQQF
+538 GVTIPAELQGYIQQY
-553 RTALESAKTEAT
+553 RPALENAKTQAT
-565 SLGQKMKA
+565 SLGLKMKA
-573 EETYQR
+573 EETYER
-579 LAILLEL
+579 LAILLEI
-586 CRRGQAALATG
+586 CRRGQAALAAG
-597 LGNDAS
+597 FGNDAS
-603 IDKVRAIVDDAWWAL
+603 IDKVRAAVDDAWWER
-618 LKDPNKKLIVTGPPA
+618 LKDPNKKLILTGPPA

-654 LSNTYLMRKKLTYD
+654 LGNTYLMRKKLTYD
-668 WTISILSR
+668 WTISILSER
-676 KGIFSHKQHEL
+676 GQEL
-687 GPLRVTSHQPRVT
+687 GPLRLTTNQPRVT
-700 QYSPQAGAMTASV
+700 QYSPRAGTMTASV

-722 PEISA
+722 PEVSSD
-727 APVPVAKSN
+727 PVPVVKSN
-736 VFAIFTKYESADLI
+736 VFGIFTKYEAADLI
-750 GFALATAA
+750 GFGLAAAA

-796 LQSLGAYAATTG
+796 LQSLGAYAASK
-808 R
+808 

>member
-1 MLQFIRPCRKTI
+1 
-13 QATKEPGTQHVS
+13 
-25 GGAPYD
+25 
-31 ARNRYCR
+31 
-38 SSHDAR
+38 
-44 RAEPM
+44 M

-55 LRGAVAALVLL
+55 LRSAVAALVLL
-66 TVSAARGQAQT
+66 AMSTASGQAQT

-96 ITAPATVPFKI
+96 IAAPATVPFKI
-107 IRTGGPVPDGLA
+107 VRTGGPVPEGFA
-119 VDVTNF
+119 VDVTTF

-146 ATHVEPGAFAQSLLS
+146 ATHVEPGAFTQPLLS
-161 VNLFVKGFP
+161 VNLHVKPFP

-175 AGQVIITTPGDDA
+175 TGQVIVTTPGDDA

-221 AFCLRPVHRSWCL
+221 AFCLQPAHRSWCL
-234 GDDDD
+234 GDRDD
-239 PLVVSVHAREKT
+239 PLVVTVHAREKT

-286 QPVFDFFTSVP
+286 QPVSDFFTSALP
-297 GAGSSSQAAA
+297 GAESPSQPAA
-307 PTTGARTIAAGEQ
+307 PATGARTISAGDQ

-327 TPREVGEYTIPIRVI
+327 TPREVGQYTIPMRVI
-342 SANSAEDDLQ
+342 AANSAEDDLQ

-363 LLPAILVLL
+363 LLPAIFVLL

-389 QRAAFLDRLGEL
+389 QRAAFLDRLGGL
-401 RPAWLAG
+401 RPAWLADA
-408 EPPILPVIWLRSTLR
+408 PPILPVIWLRATLR

-431 FWLLGSAEIDAR
+431 FWLLGSGEIDAR

-451 TVLNQVRQLRNRIQ
+451 AVLDRIRQLRGRIQ

-477 WKLDAVVDTL
+477 WKLDALVETL
-487 GAAPLSDQDLATLKA
+487 GAAPLSDQDIANLKA
-502 QFDTFD
+502 QLDKLD
-508 QWCDPDQ
+508 PWCDPDQ
-515 QKREAAYWA
+515 QKREAAYWE
-524 DLLPEIQAICAQVD
+524 DLLPEINAISAQVD
-538 GVTIPADLQTLAQQF
+538 GVTIPADLQGYAQQL
-553 RTALESAKTEAT
+553 RPALENAKTQAT
-565 SLGQKMKA
+565 SLGLKMKA

-579 LAILLEL
+579 LAILLEM
-586 CRRGQAALATG
+586 CRRGQAALAAG
-597 LGNDAS
+597 LSGDAS
-603 IDKVRAIVDDAWWAL
+603 IDKVRGTVDDAWWEL
-618 LKDPNKKLIVTGPPA
+618 LKNPNKKLIVKGPPA

-639 AYQSATFEVQTPNDF
+639 AYQPATFEVQTPNDF
-654 LSNTYLMRKKLTYD
+654 LGKTYLMRKKLTYD
-668 WTISILSR
+668 WTISILC
-676 KGIFSHKQHEL
+676 KEGIFSRKQKEL
-687 GPLRVTSHQPRVT
+687 GPLRVTTQQPRVA
-700 QYSPQAGAMTASV
+700 QYSPRAGTMTASV

-722 PEISA
+722 PEVSA
-727 APVPVAKSN
+727 DPIPVAKSN
-736 VFAIFTKYESADLI
+736 VFRIFTKYEAADLI
-750 GFALATAA
+750 GFGLATAA

-796 LQSLGAYAATTG
+796 LQSLGAYAASG
-808 R
+808 K

>member
-1 MLQFIRPCRKTI
+1 MMHEIAITR
-13 QATKEPGTQHVS
+13 
-25 GGAPYD
+25 
-31 ARNRYCR
+31 
-38 SSHDAR
+38 
-44 RAEPM
+44 
-49 TCSRTG
+49 SRTG
-55 LRGAVAALVLL
+55 LRSAVAALVLL
-66 TVSAARGQAQT
+66 TVSTTRGQAQT
-77 PPNFTLDIAA
+77 SPNFTLDIAA
-87 SYVQEVQLT
+87 SYVQEIQLT
-96 ITAPATVPFKI
+96 IAAPATVPFKI
-107 IRTGGPVPDGLA
+107 VRTGGPVPDGFA
-119 VDVTNF
+119 VDVTSF

-130 IAVPVSV
+130 VAVPVSV
-137 SVGNNPDNG
+137 SVGNDPDSG
-146 ATHVEPGAFAQSLLS
+146 ATHVEPGAFAQPLLS
-161 VNLFVKGFP
+161 VNLYVKQFP

-175 AGQVIITTPGDDA
+175 AGQVIITTPDPDA

-239 PLVVSVHAREKT
+239 PLVVSVRAREKT

-257 GVMARLESGLNTPGT
+257 GVMARLESGLTTPGT

-286 QPVFDFFTSVP
+286 QPVSDFFTSASP
-297 GAGSSSQAAA
+297 GAGSLSQSAA
-307 PTTGARTIAAGEQ
+307 GVRTIAAGEQ

-327 TPREVGEYTIPIRVI
+327 TPREVGQYTIPIRVI

-363 LLPAILVLL
+363 FLPAILVLL
-372 FASFFSFFATRV
+372 FAAFFSFFATRV

-389 QRAAFLDRLGEL
+389 QRAVFLDRLGEL

-443 LTAAATML
+443 LTAAAAML
-451 TVLNQVRQLRNRIQ
+451 AVLDRVRQLRGRIQ

-477 WKLDAVVDTL
+477 WKLDAVIDTL

-538 GVTIPADLQTLAQQF
+538 GVTIPANLQALAQQF
-553 RTALESAKTEAT
+553 KAALESAKTQAT
-565 SLGQKMKA
+565 SLGPKMKA

-586 CRRGQAALATG
+586 CRRGKAELATG
-597 LGNDAS
+597 LANDTP
-603 IDKVRAIVDDAWWAL
+603 IDKVRATVDDAWWEL
-618 LKDPNKKLIVTGPPA
+618 LKNLDKKLVVTGPPA

-639 AYQSATFEVQTPNDF
+639 AYQSATLEVQTPNDS
-654 LSNTYLMRKKLTYD
+654 LSSTYLMRKKLTYD

-676 KGIFSHKQHEL
+676 KGIFSGQEKEL
-687 GPLRVTSHQPRVT
+687 GPLRITSYQPRVA
-700 QYSPQAGAMTASV
+700 QYSPQAGTMTASV
-713 KISYQGDAG
+713 KISYQGKTG
-722 PEISA
+722 PEVSA
-727 APVPVAKSN
+727 DPIPVAKSN
-736 VFAIFTKYESADLI
+736 VFRIFTKYEAADLI
-750 GFALATAA
+750 GFGLATAA

-796 LQSLGAYAATTG
+796 LQSLGAYAATG

>member
-1 MLQFIRPCRKTI
+1 
-13 QATKEPGTQHVS
+13 
-25 GGAPYD
+25 
-31 ARNRYCR
+31 
-38 SSHDAR
+38 
-44 RAEPM
+44 M
-49 TCSRTG
+49 TCSRPG
-55 LRGAVAALVLL
+55 LRNAVAAVVLL
-66 TVSAARGQAQT
+66 TISTSRGQAQT
-77 PPNFTLDIAA
+77 PPAFTLDIAA

-107 IRTGGPVPDGLA
+107 VRSGGPVPEGFA
-119 VDVTNF
+119 VDVTSF

-130 IAVPVSV
+130 VAVPVSV
-137 SVGNNPDNG
+137 SVGNGGDTG
-146 ATHVEPGAFAQSLLS
+146 ATHVEPAAFTQSLLS
-161 VNLFVKGFP
+161 VNLFVKPFP

-175 AGQVIITTPGDDA
+175 TGQVIVTTPGPDA

-234 GDDDD
+234 GDEDD

-257 GVMARLESGLNTPGT
+257 GVMARLESGLKTPGT

-280 AVKFNG
+280 AVRFNG
-286 QPVFDFFTSVP
+286 QPVPDFFTSTL
-297 GAGSSSQAAA
+297 GSAATA
-307 PTTGARTIAAGEQ
+307 TGVRTIPAGEQ

-342 SANSAEDDLQ
+342 AANSAEDDLQ

-363 LLPAILVLL
+363 LLPAIAVLL

-401 RPAWLAG
+401 RPAWLADQ
-408 EPPILPVIWLRSTLR
+408 PPILPVIWLRSTLR

-431 FWLLGSAEIDAR
+431 FWLLGSGEIDAR

-451 TVLNQVRQLRNRIQ
+451 AVLDRIRQVRGRIQ

-472 RQRAI
+472 RQRAT
-477 WKLDAVVDTL
+477 WKLDALVDTL
-487 GAAPLSDQDLATLKA
+487 GAAPLSDQDIADLKA
-502 QFDTFD
+502 QLDKLD
-508 QWCDPDQ
+508 PWCDPDQ
-515 QKREAAYWA
+515 QKREAAYWE
-524 DLLPEIQAICAQVD
+524 DLLPDINAICAQVD
-538 GVTIPADLQTLAQQF
+538 GVTIPAELQGLAQQY
-553 RTALESAKTEAT
+553 RPALENAKTQAT
-565 SLGQKMKA
+565 SLGLKMKA

-579 LAILLEL
+579 LAILLEM
-586 CRRGQAALATG
+586 CRRGQATLAAG
-597 LGNDAS
+597 VGSDAS
-603 IDKVRAIVDDAWWAL
+603 IDKVRGTVDNAWWAL
-618 LKDPNKKLIVTGPPA
+618 LKDPNKKLIVKGPPA
-633 KPDPPQ
+633 RPDPPQ

-654 LSNTYLMRKKLTYD
+654 LGSTYLMRKKLTYD
-668 WTISILSR
+668 WTISILSAR
-676 KGIFSHKQHEL
+676 GKEL
-687 GPLRVTSHQPRVT
+687 GPLRVTSYQPRVA
-700 QYSPQAGAMTASV
+700 QYSPQAGTMTASV

-722 PEISA
+722 PEVSA
-727 APVPVAKSN
+727 DPVPVAKSG
-736 VFAIFTKYESADLI
+736 VFGIFTKYEAADLI

-796 LQSLGAYAATTG
+796 LQSLGAYAATSG
-808 R
+808 K

>member
-1 MLQFIRPCRKTI
+1 
-13 QATKEPGTQHVS
+13 
-25 GGAPYD
+25 
-31 ARNRYCR
+31 
-38 SSHDAR
+38 
-44 RAEPM
+44 M
-49 TCSRTG
+49 TCSRLG
-55 LRGAVAALVLL
+55 LRSAVAALVLL
-66 TVSAARGQAQT
+66 TISTARGQAQT

-96 ITAPATVPFKI
+96 IAAPATVAFKI
-107 IRTGGPVPDGLA
+107 IRTGGPVPEGLA

-146 ATHVEPGAFAQSLLS
+146 ATHVEPGTFTQSLLS
-161 VNLFVKGFP
+161 VNLYVKQFP

-175 AGQVIITTPGDDA
+175 AGQIIISTPGPDA

-221 AFCLRPVHRSWCL
+221 AFCLQPVHRSWCL
-234 GDDDD
+234 GDQDD

-257 GVMARLESGLNTPGT
+257 GVMARLESGLSTPGT
-272 GFDVSSQL
+272 GFDVGSQL

-286 QPVFDFFTSVP
+286 QPVSDFFTSAAP
-297 GAGSSSQAAA
+297 GTGSSSQPAA
-307 PTTGARTIAAGEQ
+307 GLRTIAAGEQ

-342 SANSAEDDLQ
+342 AANSAEDDLQ

-401 RPAWLAG
+401 RPAWLADA
-408 EPPILPVIWLRSTLR
+408 PPILPVIWLRSTLR

-431 FWLLGSAEIDAR
+431 FWLLGSGEIDAR

-451 TVLNQVRQLRNRIQ
+451 AILDRVRQLRGRIQ

-487 GAAPLSDQDLATLKA
+487 GAAALSDQDLATLKV
-502 QFDTFD
+502 QFDKFD

-515 QKREAAYWA
+515 QKREAAYWE
-524 DLLPEIQAICAQVD
+524 DLLPEIQAICARVS
-538 GVTIPADLQTLAQQF
+538 GVTIPDELQAPAQQF
-553 RTALESAKTEAT
+553 KTALESAKTQAT
-565 SLGQKMKA
+565 SLDLKMQA
-573 EETYQR
+573 ELTYQR

-586 CRRGQAALATG
+586 CRRGQAPLANG
-597 LGNDAS
+597 LGNDAP
-603 IDKVRAIVDDAWWAL
+603 IEKVRATVDDKWWEL
-618 LKDPNKKLIVTGPPA
+618 LTNPDRKLIITGPPA

-654 LSNTYLMRKKLTYD
+654 LSSTYLMHKKLTYD

-676 KGIFSHKQHEL
+676 KGIFSRKQKEL
-687 GPLRVTSHQPRVT
+687 GPLRVTSYQPRVA
-700 QYSPQAGAMTASV
+700 QYSPQAGTITASV
-713 KISYQGDAG
+713 KISYQGKAG
-722 PEISA
+722 PEVFADPI
-727 APVPVAKSN
+727 PVAKSS
-736 VFAIFTKYESADLI
+736 VFGIFTKYEAADLI
-750 GFALATAA
+750 GFGLATAA

>member
-1 MLQFIRPCRKTI
+1 MTRSRMGLQ
-13 QATKEPGTQHVS
+13 S
-25 GGAPYD
+25 
-31 ARNRYCR
+31 
-38 SSHDAR
+38 
-44 RAEPM
+44 
-49 TCSRTG
+49 
-55 LRGAVAALVLL
+55 AVAALVLL
-66 TVSAARGQAQT
+66 AISIASGQAQT

-96 ITAPATVPFKI
+96 ITAPASVPFKI
-107 IRTGGPVPDGLA
+107 VRTGGPVPEGFA
-119 VDVTNF
+119 VDVTTF

-137 SVGNNPDNG
+137 SVGNDPDNG
-146 ATHVEPGAFAQSLLS
+146 ATHVEPGAFTQPLLS
-161 VNLFVKGFP
+161 VNLFVKPFL

-221 AFCLRPVHRSWCL
+221 AFCLQPVHRSWCL
-234 GDDDD
+234 GDQDD

-286 QPVFDFFTSVP
+286 QPVADFFTSTP
-297 GAGSSSQAAA
+297 GAGSSSQPAA
-307 PTTGARTIAAGEQ
+307 GLRTIAAGEQ

-342 SANSAEDDLQ
+342 AANSAEDDLQ
-352 KLTVTLQIRNS
+352 RLTVTLQIRNS
-363 LLPAILVLL
+363 LLPAIFVLL

-389 QRAAFLDRLGEL
+389 QRAAFLDRLGGL
-401 RPAWLAG
+401 RPAWLADA
-408 EPPILPVIWLRSTLR
+408 PPILPVIWLRSTLR

-431 FWLLGSAEIDAR
+431 FWLLGSGEIDAR

-451 TVLNQVRQLRNRIQ
+451 AVLDRVRQLRGRIQ

-508 QWCDPDQ
+508 LWCDPDQ
-515 QKREAAYWA
+515 QKREAVYWA

-538 GVTIPADLQTLAQQF
+538 GVTIPADLQTLAQQLK
-553 RTALESAKTEAT
+553 TALESAKTQAT
-565 SLGQKMKA
+565 SLGPKMKA

-586 CRRGQAALATG
+586 CRRGQAALAAG
-597 LGNDAS
+597 LGNDAP
-603 IDKVRAIVDDAWWAL
+603 IDKVRATVDDAWWEL
-618 LKDPNKKLIVTGPPA
+618 LKNPDKKLIVTGPPA

-639 AYQSATFEVQTPNDF
+639 AYQSATFEVKTPNDF
-654 LSNTYLMRKKLTYD
+654 LSSTYLMRKKLTYD
-668 WTISILSR
+668 WTISILAR
-676 KGIFSHKQHEL
+676 KGMFFGKETEL
-687 GPLRVTSHQPRVT
+687 GPLRVTSYQPRVA
-700 QYSPQAGAMTASV
+700 QYSPQAGTMTASV
-713 KISYQGDAG
+713 KISYQGKAG

-727 APVPVAKSN
+727 DPIPVAKSN
-736 VFAIFTKYESADLI
+736 VFGIFTKYEAADLI
-750 GFALATAA
+750 GFGLATAA

>member
-1 MLQFIRPCRKTI
+1 
-13 QATKEPGTQHVS
+13 
-25 GGAPYD
+25 
-31 ARNRYCR
+31 
-38 SSHDAR
+38 
-44 RAEPM
+44 M
-49 TCSRTG
+49 TCSRMG
-55 LRGAVAALVLL
+55 LLRAVAAVALL
-66 TVSAARGQAQT
+66 AMSTASGQAQT

-96 ITAPATVPFKI
+96 VAAPASVPFKI
-107 IRTGGPVPDGLA
+107 VRTGGPVPDGFA
-119 VDVTNF
+119 VDVTSF

-130 IAVPVSV
+130 VSVPVSV
-137 SVGNNPDNG
+137 SVGNDPDSG
-146 ATHVEPGAFAQSLLS
+146 ATHVEPRAFTQPLLS
-161 VNLFVKGFP
+161 VNLYVKQFP

-175 AGQVIITTPGDDA
+175 AGQVIITTPDPDA

-257 GVMARLESGLNTPGT
+257 GVMARLESGLDTPGT

-286 QPVFDFFTSVP
+286 QPVSDFFTSATP
-297 GAGSSSQAAA
+297 GAGSPSQPATA
-307 PTTGARTIAAGEQ
+307 GVRTIPAGEQ

-342 SANSAEDDLQ
+342 AANSAEDDLQ

-363 LLPAILVLL
+363 LLPAIIVLL

-389 QRAAFLDRLGEL
+389 QRAAFLDRLGDL

-408 EPPILPVIWLRSTLR
+408 EPPVLPVIWLRSALR

-431 FWLLGSAEIDAR
+431 FWLLGSGEIDAR

-451 TVLNQVRQLRNRIQ
+451 AVLDRVRQLRRRIQ
-465 SIPEEMV
+465 SIPEDMV
-472 RQRAI
+472 QQRAI

-487 GAAPLSDQDLATLKA
+487 SAAPLSDQDLATLKV
-502 QFDTFD
+502 QFDKFD

-515 QKREAAYWA
+515 QKREAVYWD
-524 DLLPEIQAICAQVD
+524 DLLPDIQAICAQVD
-538 GVTIPADLQTLAQQF
+538 GVTIPADLQALAQQF
-553 RTALESAKTEAT
+553 RTALESAKTQAT
-565 SLGQKMKA
+565 SLGPKMKA

-586 CRRGQAALATG
+586 CRRGQAPLAAG

-603 IDKVRAIVDDAWWAL
+603 IEKVRALVDDAWWKL
-618 LKDPNKKLIVTGPPA
+618 LKDPATKLIVTGPPA
-633 KPDPPQ
+633 RPDPPQ
-639 AYQSATFEVQTPNDF
+639 AYQSATFEVQTPNGF
-654 LSNTYLMRKKLTYD
+654 LGGTFLMRKKLTYD

-676 KGIFSHKQHEL
+676 KGILSGQEKEV
-687 GPLRVTSHQPRVT
+687 GPLRVTSYQPRVA
-700 QYSPQAGAMTASV
+700 QYSPRAGAMTASV

-722 PEISA
+722 PEVSA
-727 APVPVAKSN
+727 GPVPVAKSS
-736 VFAIFTKYESADLI
+736 VFAIFTKYEAADLI
-750 GFALATAA
+750 GFGLATAA

-796 LQSLGAYAATTG
+796 LQSLGAYAASG
-808 R
+808 K